1 MVGGGGMIGKR
12 GVNPLHADRTALIKT
27 EAAQVPEH
35 RVGDPVVHV
44 ELDRVTVWP
53 GGRAGMNHQVLNAGG
68 CGQLVGKPP
77 GEGRWAHHADVQ
89 HPSPPPV
96 PPGPELR

>member
-1 MVGGGGMIGKR
+1 MLGDQRMIGER
-12 GVNPLHADRTALIKT
+12 GVNPIHADRADPIQA
-27 EAAQVPEH
+27 EAPQVPEH
-35 RVGDPVVHV
+35 RVGDPVVHI

-68 CGQLVGKPP
+68 GGQPVGKPP
-77 GEGRWAHHADVQ
+77 GEGRRAHHPDVQ
-89 HPSPPPV
+89 HPSPPPM